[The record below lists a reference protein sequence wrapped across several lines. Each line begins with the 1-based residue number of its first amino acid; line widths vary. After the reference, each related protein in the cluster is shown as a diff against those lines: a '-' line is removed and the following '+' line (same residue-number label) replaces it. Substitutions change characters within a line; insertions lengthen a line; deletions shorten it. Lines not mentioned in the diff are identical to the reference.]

1 MNKRFVNTG
10 AKSDQNDVNKTPAI
24 YIPFYPLIK
33 YINIYG
39 QNYGW
44 SEGLGSITWW
54 FNGQ

>member
-39 QNYGW
+39 QNYG
-44 SEGLGSITWW
+44 
-54 FNGQ
+54 